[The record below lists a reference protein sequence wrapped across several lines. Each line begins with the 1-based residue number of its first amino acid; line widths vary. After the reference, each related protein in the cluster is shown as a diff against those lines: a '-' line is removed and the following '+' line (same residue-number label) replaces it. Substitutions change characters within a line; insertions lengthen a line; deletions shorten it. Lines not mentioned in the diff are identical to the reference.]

1 MWDNP
6 EPSTQAEYVPDQT
19 KPRAR
24 ILLIEDSA
32 GTSDLITRSLG
43 QHGYQIDTCYDGPT
57 GLEAAVTGDYD
68 LLLLDIALPGM
79 FGWEVLRQIRDAEQE
94 DQMPV
99 IVVTAHHDT
108 MLSDDTRDVAK
119 TVVRVMSKPFD
130 LADLAR
136 TVAKALGHD

>member
-1 MWDNP
+1 MSD
-6 EPSTQAEYVPDQT
+6 ET

-24 ILLIEDSA
+24 ILLIEDSE

-43 QHGYQIDTCYDGPT
+43 QYDYQVDTCYDGPT
-57 GLEAAVTGDYD
+57 GLEAALTGGYD
-68 LLLLDIALPGM
+68 MLILDIALPGM
-79 FGWEVLRQIRDAEQE
+79 FGWEVLRKVREAEGE
-94 DQMPV
+94 EQMPV

-108 MLSDDTRDVAK
+108 MLSEDSRDVAK

-136 TVAKALGHD
+136 TVTKVLGHS